1 LWKAVEEE
9 FDLPATA
16 IQFGDCQ
23 CRQREVVRQE
33 DQSLAGLGI
42 VESPRH
48 EETAG
53 GVQSE
58 EPFEAE
64 ISAVHHIERAGLGQ
78 RAMSH
83 NLICGFVCSVLET
96 VMQVV
101 KRFRRSLTRRSRNR

>member
-16 IQFGDCQ
+16 IPFG
-23 CRQREVVRQE
+23 
-33 DQSLAGLGI
+33 
-42 VESPRH
+42 ESPRH